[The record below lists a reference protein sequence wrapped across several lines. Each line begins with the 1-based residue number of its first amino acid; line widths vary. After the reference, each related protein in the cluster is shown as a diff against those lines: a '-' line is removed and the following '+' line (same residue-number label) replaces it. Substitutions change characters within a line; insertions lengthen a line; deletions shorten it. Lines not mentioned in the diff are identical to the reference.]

1 MLLERFNS
9 SPKAHASLAEKLFLS
24 FVRSRERL
32 SGDCNGFV
40 SSAELFT
47 EVLTSLL
54 CSKQHSTM
62 ASAALKCA
70 SEQYTS
76 GVSILMVPLS
86 MAEKMQQMRA
96 VTSAILYQ
104 YYP

>member
-9 SPKAHASLAEKLFLS
+9 SPEVHASWAEKLFLS
-24 FVRSRERL
+24 FARSRERL
-32 SGDCNGFV
+32 SGDCSGFV

-62 ASAALKCA
+62 ASAALKCS
-70 SEQYTS
+70 SEQYIS
-76 GVSILMVPLS
+76 GTSILMVALS

-96 VTSAILYQ
+96 VIT
-104 YYP
+104 P